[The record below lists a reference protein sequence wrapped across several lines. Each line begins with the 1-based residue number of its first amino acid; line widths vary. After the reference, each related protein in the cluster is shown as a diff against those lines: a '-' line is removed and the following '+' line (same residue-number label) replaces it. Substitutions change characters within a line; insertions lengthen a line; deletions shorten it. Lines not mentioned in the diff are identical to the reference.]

1 MPGETGVTCRRV
13 RALPLPLHTRLA
25 GASGARHSLRPLFRG
40 RRTKEQTSRKNMR
53 RDREAMHSALPS
65 LHAPSR
71 VAGSEASKARS
82 RGRGRGVYRLAPLAA
97 SLLKHPPPPPP
108 PRPPP
113 RGGGGGC
120 PRGCVA
126 V

>member
-40 RRTKEQTSRKNMR
+40 SRTKEQTSRKNTR
-53 RDREAMHSALPS
+53 RDREVMHGDLPS
-65 LHAPSR
+65 LHAPLR
-71 VAGSEASKARS
+71 VA
-82 RGRGRGVYRLAPLAA
+82 GRGRGGGGSHSSFWGRVVRQ
-97 SLLKHPPPPPP
+97 PPPPPA
-108 PRPPP
+108 PPP
-113 RGGGGGC
+113 PLRGGGEE
-120 PRGCVA
+120 PLLSRWQA